1 MQRHSEIENEREKRR
16 LQIIHLSI
24 ASNKSS
30 SSSISSRSMS
40 CNWPW
45 SSALRKHD
53 SETENHGDDQ
63 YLDRMK
69 FKKSK
74 RNEEEEVYGSVTYL
88 SVAIIFVS
96 EEDSGAE
103 FVSSESEREKKREI
117 EIEIWNVMDRVR
129 KWIWRAGIRIDY

>member
-1 MQRHSEIENEREKRR
+1 
-16 LQIIHLSI
+16 
-24 ASNKSS
+24 
-30 SSSISSRSMS
+30 
-40 CNWPW
+40 
-45 SSALRKHD
+45 
-53 SETENHGDDQ
+53 
-63 YLDRMK
+63 MK

-117 EIEIWNVMDRVR
+117 EIEIEV
-129 KWIWRAGIRIDY
+129 